1 MAASLA
7 PTIEAL
13 ASAISPALAE
23 AGLGAEIVAVVERAL
38 VQAPAA
44 RPRLR
49 CAPEIAGRIGK
60 LLAISATTPTIEEAP
75 ELLPREAQIFW
86 DQGYDHIDLDA
97 CIAQIRACI
106 ASHLATASRAR
117 TMTADNPDENGA
129 AEAARR
135 AAPDARRP
143 QARAGAFLGV
153 PIEVT
158 ISVGKAR
165 PLVSELVELR
175 RDSVLTLDSTIDD
188 PVELYIGDRL
198 IARGELQEIGDD
210 LRPARRPPDGSGRLL
225 A

>member
-1 MAASLA
+1 MTPNDETPADAE
-7 PTIEAL
+7 PT
-13 ASAISPALAE
+13 PDR
-23 AGLGAEIVAVVERAL
+23 G
-38 VQAPAA
+38 AA
-44 RPRLR
+44 R
-49 CAPEIAGRIGK
+49 
-60 LLAISATTPTIEEAP
+60 
-75 ELLPREAQIFW
+75 
-86 DQGYDHIDLDA
+86 
-97 CIAQIRACI
+97 
-106 ASHLATASRAR
+106 
-117 TMTADNPDENGA
+117 
-129 AEAARR
+129 
-135 AAPDARRP
+135 

-210 LRPARRPPDGSGRLL
+210 FRQARGAADGSGRLL